1 MIRFSSQKNGLE
13 INMSEYPTTPTP
25 STRDVAQR
33 GEAIYKEKYQ
43 KDFEARHKDKFVA
56 INVNTGE
63 ATVSDTSH
71 DAVRIALDKDP
82 SGLFHLVRVGHQ
94 GAFEAGWYMSR
105 VS

>member
-1 MIRFSSQKNGLE
+1 MPE
-13 INMSEYPTTPTP
+13 HHTTPTP
-25 STRDVAQR
+25 SSTDIAKR
-33 GEAIYKEKYQ
+33 GEAIYKQKYQ
-43 KDFEARHKDKFVA
+43 KDFESKYNGKFAA

-63 ATVSDTSH
+63 AIVSDTSE
-71 DAVRIALDKDP
+71 DAIRMSLEKDP

>member
-1 MIRFSSQKNGLE
+1 MRGWTKIMPE
-13 INMSEYPTTPTP
+13 HAITPTP
-25 STRDVAQR
+25 STRDIAQR

-43 KDFEARHKDKFVA
+43 KDFEARYKDKFAA

-63 ATVSDTSH
+63 ATISDASE

-94 GAFEAGWYMSR
+94 GAFEAGWYMGR
-105 VS
+105 VG